1 MRKDFLYF
9 VFNNG
14 EISNTFY
21 VLEIISTRSKDAD
34 MGNVRRNVYIY
45 YCYRENSI
53 FISLRKTEQ
62 SSNKNT

>member
-14 EISNTFY
+14 EIPNTFY

-34 MGNVRRNVYIY
+34 MGNVRRNVYILLLQ
-45 YCYRENSI
+45 RE
-53 FISLRKTEQ
+53 
-62 SSNKNT
+62 

>member
-45 YCYRENSI
+45 I
-53 FISLRKTEQ
+53 IVTERIVY
-62 SSNKNT
+62 SFL

>member
-21 VLEIISTRSKDAD
+21 VLGITRSKDTD
-34 MGNVRRNVYIY
+34 MGNVRRNVYILLLQ
-45 YCYRENSI
+45 RE
-53 FISLRKTEQ
+53 
-62 SSNKNT
+62 

>member
-1 MRKDFLYF
+1 MERVQCKKYKSNVKTMRKDFLYF

-34 MGNVRRNVYIY
+34 MGNVRRNVYILLLQ
-45 YCYRENSI
+45 RE
-53 FISLRKTEQ
+53 
-62 SSNKNT
+62 

>member
-9 VFNNG
+9 IFNNG

-34 MGNVRRNVYIY
+34 IGNVRKNVYILLLQK
-45 YCYRENSI
+45 E
-53 FISLRKTEQ
+53 
-62 SSNKNT
+62 

>member
-45 YCYRENSI
+45 YC
-53 FISLRKTEQ
+53 
-62 SSNKNT
+62 